1 MSPASAE
8 RWVVISAA
16 LVAGIYAYRRIAEP
30 TAPATGVRSFAGEG
44 SPPPLGSW
52 ATAWGVTFLG
62 VSIMAAVAPGLGG
75 AFAILIAAVDFLGN
89 AQNLFHDIGLGAA
102 GQLTGGG
109 QGLAQQVVSG
119 GGQGLAQQVVS
130 GGGGSSSSTG
140 TNTFTTSPATGAPH
154 GTYTHPGVST
164 PGAS

>member
-102 GQLTGGG
+102 GKLT
-109 QGLAQQVVSG
+109 G

-140 TNTFTTSPATGAPH
+140 TNTFTASPATGAPPH

>member
-1 MSPASAE
+1 MPSFEMSPASAE

-44 SPPPLGSW
+44 SPPPLESW

-119 GGQGLAQQVVS
+119 GG
-130 GGGGSSSSTG
+130 GSSSSTG

>member
-75 AFAILIAAVDFLGN
+75 TFAILIAAVDFLGN

-119 GGQGLAQQVVS
+119 A
-130 GGGGSSSSTG
+130 GSSTSTG
-140 TNTFTTSPATGAPH
+140 TNTFTASPAAGAPH
-154 GTYTHPGVST
+154 GTYTHPGTST

>member
-30 TAPATGVRSFAGEG
+30 TAPASGVKSFAGEG

-102 GQLTGGG
+102 GKLTGGG
-109 QGLAQQVVSG
+109 QGLAQQIIG
-119 GGQGLAQQVVS
+119 T
-130 GGGGSSSSTG
+130 GSSTSTG
-140 TNTFTTSPATGAPH
+140 TNTFTTQPATGAPH
-154 GTYTHPGVST
+154 GTYTAPGVST